1 MDMRQLSELRDPV
14 EVIERKRFRWAG
26 HVARRTDDRW
36 TIRIIEWLPR
46 DQKRPIGRPATR
58 WSTRV
63 AEMIRE
69 MMARVQPP
77 SLAQANR
84 RLRTRNN
91 QARKHWMTI
100 ARGRE
105 MWKQV
110 VICANRNA

>member
-1 MDMRQLSELRDPV
+1 M
-14 EVIERKRFRWAG
+14 EVIERKRLRWAG

-36 TIRIIEWLPR
+36 TIRITEWLPR

-63 AEMIRE
+63 AETVRE
-69 MMARVQPP
+69 RMARVQPP
-77 SLAQANR
+77 PAQASR

-91 QARKHWMTI
+91 QDRKHWMTI
-100 ARGRE
+100 ARDRE

-110 VICANRNA
+110 VICANRNT